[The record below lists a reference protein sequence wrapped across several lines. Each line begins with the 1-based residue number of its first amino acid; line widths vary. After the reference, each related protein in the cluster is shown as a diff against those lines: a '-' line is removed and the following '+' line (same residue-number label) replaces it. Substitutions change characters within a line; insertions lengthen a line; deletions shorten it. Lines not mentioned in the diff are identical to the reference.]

1 METPHIGTS
10 DDQSN
15 YKLVR
20 QLLGLTW
27 QYRAG
32 CIKVIALQ
40 IVLLALALSGLGL
53 TGLGIDYIRHEV
65 DASSKAPLW
74 PFHMVPPPHWTPMTV
89 LTVLCGAILL
99 LAILRAVLNY
109 IYAIQFADL
118 LQRKIVVNLRARIY
132 SKLQR
137 LSFRFFDDN
146 ASGSIINRV
155 TGDVQSTRLFID
167 GVLIQSVIMTLSLAV
182 YLVYMLNIHVTLTLV
197 SLCTTP
203 LLVILSS
210 YFSKLVRPAYEH
222 NRTLVDRMILVLSE
236 TVQGIGVIKGFA
248 REPETLV
255 KFSTANREVYDQKT
269 WILTQVSRY
278 TPAIGFITQV
288 NLVILLVYGGILVI
302 RGALPLGTGLVV
314 FAGLLQQFS
323 GQVANIVNIANS
335 MQESLTSAR
344 RVFEVLEAP
353 VEITSPADATPLP
366 RARGGVAFEQVSF
379 GYTPESLTLR
389 EVSFDIPPGQCVA
402 IVGATGSGKSTLLSL
417 IPRFYDPARGRV
429 LVDGIDVRR
438 LNLDDLR
445 RNVGIVFQEN
455 FLFSNTVAANIAFGH
470 PEASPARIEAA
481 ARIAA
486 AHDFITGLRQG
497 YDTVL
502 GEGGSDLSGGQR
514 QRIAIARAL
523 LLEPAILIL
532 DDPTA
537 AIDPQ
542 TEHEIMD
549 AMENAMRGRTTF
561 VVAHRLSTLR
571 RADFI
576 IVLDRGRIVQ
586 QGTHDSLMAVRGPYQ
601 RLAALQVVDEESLRL
616 LATPNPEGRQA

>member
-1 METPHIGTS
+1 METPHNDARSTH
-10 DDQSN
+10 SN

-20 QLLGLTW
+20 RLLELTW

-40 IVLLALALSGLGL
+40 IALLALALSGLGL

-65 DASSKAPLW
+65 DAASKPPLW
-74 PFHMVPPPHWTPMTV
+74 PFHLTPTPQWAPMTV
-89 LTVLCGAILL
+89 LSLLCGIILL

-109 IYAIQFADL
+109 IYSIQFADL
-118 LQRKIVVNLRARIY
+118 LQRKIVVNLRARIFG
-132 SKLQR
+132 KLQR
-137 LSFRFFDDN
+137 LSFRFFDDH

-167 GVLIQSVIMTLSLAV
+167 GVLIQTVIMTLSLAV

-203 LLVILSS
+203 LLVIMSA
-210 YFSKLVRPAYEH
+210 YFSRRVRPAYEH

-236 TVQGIGVIKGFA
+236 SVQGIGVIKGFA
-248 REPETLV
+248 REPETLA
-255 KFSTANREVYDQKT
+255 KFSHANREVYDQKT

-278 TPAIGFITQV
+278 TPAIGFMTQA

-302 RGALPLGTGLVV
+302 RGSLPLGTGLVV

-323 GQVANIVNIANS
+323 SQVANIVNIANS
-335 MQESLTSAR
+335 VQESLTSAQ
-344 RVFEVLEAP
+344 RVFEVLDAP
-353 VEITSPADATPLP
+353 IEITSPPDALPLP
-366 RARGGVAFEQVSF
+366 RARGGVTFDQVSF
-379 GYTPESLTLR
+379 GYTPETLALR
-389 EVSFDIPPGQCVA
+389 DVSVEIHPGQCVA

-417 IPRFYDPARGRV
+417 IPRFYDPIRGQV
-429 LVDGIDVRR
+429 LVDGLDARR

-455 FLFSNTVAANIAFGH
+455 FLFSNTVAANIAFGN
-470 PEASPARIEAA
+470 PAASPAQIEAA
-481 ARIAA
+481 ARIAS

-542 TEHEIMD
+542 TEHEIMES
-549 AMENAMRGRTTF
+549 MENAMRGRTTF

-586 QGTHDSLMAVRGPYQ
+586 QGTHNALMATKGPYQ

-616 LATPNPEGRQA
+616 LAAPDPGGALS